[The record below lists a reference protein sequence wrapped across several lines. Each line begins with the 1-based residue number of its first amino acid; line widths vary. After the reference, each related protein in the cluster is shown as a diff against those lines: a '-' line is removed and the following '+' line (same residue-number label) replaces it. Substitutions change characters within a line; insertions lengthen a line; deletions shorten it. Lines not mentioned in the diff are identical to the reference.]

1 MSGDH
6 GLRSS
11 IPASLKLL
19 QGNDDLHLHL
29 VGDQS
34 GIEAALGALTNPQ
47 STEISIIHS
56 TDVIPM
62 DADISTVLRSRPVN
76 SSMQMALDTV
86 ASGACHAAISGG
98 NTGALMAL
106 AMRTLGMQSTYSRP
120 ALCAAVPTLAA
131 DCHLLDLG
139 ANVDCSAELLLEFA
153 LMGRNLLKSLH
164 PGREPTVGLLSNGSE
179 PGKGN
184 EQVRRAAL
192 LLEEQAEIQFVGNIE
207 ADQLQ
212 QGVVDVVVCDGFAGN
227 VALKA
232 MEGTGR
238 YLHARLGDMLSGGID
253 AVINP
258 DHHNGA
264 WLLGLNAAVIKS
276 HGGAGVEGFH
286 SALLQALRSVQ
297 GAVVFNSV
305 SE

>member
-11 IPASLKLL
+11 IPASLKFL
-19 QGNDDLHLHL
+19 QEHDYLHLHL

-34 GIEAALGALTNPQ
+34 GIEAALGALANPVPP
-47 STEISIIHS
+47 EISIVHS

-62 DADISTVLRSRPVN
+62 DAAISTVLRSKPVN
-76 SSMQMALDTV
+76 SSMQMALDCV
-86 ASGACHAAISGG
+86 ESGACQAAISGG
-98 NTGALMAL
+98 NTGALMVL
-106 AMRTLGMQSTYSRP
+106 AMRTLGMQSAYSRP

-153 LMGRNLLKSLH
+153 LMGRNLVKSMYR
-164 PGREPTVGLLSNGSE
+164 GREPTVGLLSNGSE

-184 EQVRRAAL
+184 EQVRRAATL
-192 LLEEQAEIQFVGNIE
+192 LQTQAEIQFVGNIE

-212 QGVVDVVVCDGFAGN
+212 QGVADVVVCDGFTGN

-238 YLHARLGDMLSGGID
+238 YLRARLGDNLSEGID

-286 SALLQALRSVQ
+286 SALLQALSCVQ
-297 GAVVFNSV
+297 GAVVFNSA

>member
-19 QGNDDLHLHL
+19 QELNDLHLHL
-29 VGDQS
+29 VGDQV
-34 GIEAALGALTNPQ
+34 GIEAALGADAPTNL
-47 STEISIIHS
+47 SIIHS

-62 DADISTVLRSRPVN
+62 HADISTVLRSRPVA
-76 SSMQMALDTV
+76 SSMQLALDAV
-86 ASGACHAAISGG
+86 EAGDCQAAISGG

-106 AMRTLGMQSTYSRP
+106 AKRTLGMQSPYTRP
-120 ALCAAVPTLAA
+120 ALCAAVPTLTAE
-131 DCHLLDLG
+131 CYMLDLG
-139 ANVDCSAELLLEFA
+139 ANVDCSAEQLLEFA
-153 LMGRNLLKSLH
+153 LMGRNLLKVL
-164 PGREPTVGLLSNGSE
+164 GADREPTVGLLSNGSE

-184 EQVRRAAL
+184 EQVRRAATL
-192 LLEEQAEIQFVGNIE
+192 LAAQTEIQFLGNIE

-238 YLHARLGDMLSGGID
+238 YLHARLGDKLNEEMDSI
-253 AVINP
+253 INP

-264 WLLGLNAAVIKS
+264 WLLGLNAAVVKS
-276 HGGAGVEGFH
+276 HGGAGAEGFH
-286 SALLQALRSVQ
+286 SALLQALQCLQ
-297 GAVVFNSV
+297 GGAVFNSGN
-305 SE
+305 E

>member
-19 QGNDDLHLHL
+19 QQNDDLHLYL
-29 VGDQS
+29 VGDQA
-34 GIEAALGALTNPQ
+34 GIEAALGTPQ
-47 STEISIIHS
+47 PTDISIIHS

-86 ASGACHAAISGG
+86 ASGACQAAISGG

-106 AMRTLGMQSTYSRP
+106 AMRTLGMQSAYSRP

-184 EQVRRAAL
+184 EQVRCAAP

-212 QGVVDVVVCDGFAGN
+212 QGVVDIVVCDGFAGN

-305 SE
+305 GE